1 MADGVMGY
9 AGRSTPADPTRDAKG
24 KLSQYKRWFEEARDL
39 LADARREA
47 ETDRDYFDGKQW
59 TPEEKAAL
67 QRRKQPAQTYN
78 LVKVAVNG
86 MVGVVER
93 TQTDPKAWPRN
104 QNDDQAAE
112 TATAAL
118 RFVADQTKFDRVK
131 VRAAK
136 TFFVEGVAAIIT
148 EVEPDKVDYKVTIR
162 EVPFKEFFFDP
173 YSQAED
179 FSDARYMG
187 VAKWMD
193 LDRLQALY
201 PEQKDQLAQ
210 SLDSPIAAD
219 DTFYDRPWQGWTDKR
234 RRRLMAVEL
243 YHNEVD
249 GWRRC
254 VFVAGLVLEADGSPY
269 TNEDGQPCCP
279 IEAASFARDRE
290 NMPYGAVRDLRSPQD
305 GYNKRQSKLLHM
317 LNVRQTFGRSDVVKD
332 VSALKAEL
340 AKPDGHVELEHGE
353 FGKDFGVLP
362 ITDQIAGQFQ
372 LLQEAR
378 AQMDRLLPNPG
389 ILGREVD
396 GQSGRAIQ
404 AQQNAGMTE
413 LADAFGALTDLEL
426 RVYRQIW
433 WRIKQFWTAP
443 RWVRVTDDLGAP
455 QYIGLNQQMQQQDEF
470 GFPMQEMQNAVAELD
485 VDITL
490 DVTPESANRQA
501 EEFDALSK
509 MAANGIPIPPDVLI
523 EMSSL
528 KNKARLVQK
537 IQEAQ
542 QMAAQQPNPEMM
554 KLEADKQKADADL
567 QMKGFDLQLK
577 DREAQMKMREL
588 DLKEQELAMGAQ
600 ERSAQ
605 MDMEREHATRE
616 HEYKMTDLNT
626 RAEGE
631 RMKVEAERAP
641 SDALAQIAQAIQEG
655 NQQSAEALAQA
666 AMAIAEAVQ
675 GIGQAVNTMSAA
687 ADQMSKPRRRMI
699 ERGPDGRAIGM
710 IEA

>member
-1 MADGVMGY
+1 MADAYGGGM
-9 AGRSTPADPTRDAKG
+9 SDPKQKAD
-24 KLSQYKRWFEEARDL
+24 LSRYKRWFEEARDL

-47 ETDRDYFDGKQW
+47 ETDRDYYDGKQW
-59 TPEEKAAL
+59 TPKEKAAL

-104 QNDDQAAE
+104 EADDQSAE
-112 TATAAL
+112 TASAAL
-118 RFVADQTKFDRVK
+118 RFVADQEKFDRTK

-136 TFFVEGVAAIIT
+136 QFFVEGTAAILT
-148 EVEPDKVDYKVTIR
+148 EVVQDKIDYRVTVKEI
-162 EVPFKEFFFDP
+162 PFKEFFFDP
-173 YSQAED
+173 YSQRED

-201 PEQKDQLAQ
+201 PEQKDELTQ

-254 VFVAGLVLEADGSPY
+254 VFVAGLVLEADASPY
-269 TNEDGQPCCP
+269 TDEDGKPCCP

-317 LNVRQTFGRSDVVKD
+317 LNVRQTFGRTDVVKD

-340 AKPDGHVELEHGE
+340 AKPDGHVEIEHGE
-353 FGKDFGVLP
+353 FGRDFGVLP
-362 ITDQIAGQFQ
+362 VSDQIAGQFQ

-389 ILGREVD
+389 ILGRDVE
-396 GQSGRAIQ
+396 GSSGRAIQ

-426 RVYRQIW
+426 RVFRQIW

-455 QYIGLNQQMQQQDEF
+455 QYVGLNQQVMQPNEF
-470 GFPMQEMQNAVAELD
+470 GFAVPQMQNAVAELD

-501 EEFDALSK
+501 EEFQALAE
-509 MAANGIPIPPDVLI
+509 MARNGIPIPPDVLI

-528 KNKARLVQK
+528 KNKQRLVQK

-567 QMKGFDLQLK
+567 QMKGLDLQLK
-577 DREAQMKMREL
+577 DRESQMKMREL
-588 DLKEQELAMGAQ
+588 DLKEQELTMGAQ
-600 ERSAQ
+600 ERQRQ
-605 MDMEREHATRE
+605 MDMEREAGDRDHQM
-616 HEYKMTDLNT
+616 KMFDVTS
-626 RAEGE
+626 RYEGE

-641 SDALAQIAQAIQEG
+641 ADALTQIAAAIQEG
-655 NQQSAEALAQA
+655 NQQSAQVLAQA

-675 GIGQAVNTMSAA
+675 GVAEASMAMGAA
-687 ADQMSKPRRRMI
+687 ADKMAQPKRRMI